1 MASHDVTVRQFL
13 RVLKNEVRGDSTLD
27 RTERALDKWAI
38 IACQAIYFERSDLVD
53 LAIKLLHE
61 AYVAL
66 PQTGL
71 EITEKQLAV
80 VIRLYAVGSLA
91 IRMNDWETLRAII
104 LRPAK
109 LHPADNDY
117 VHSSWIRHGH
127 VDAARAG
134 LTQDDDNTGA
144 YLISASRRLLGV
156 EPAMRPDLTAD
167 LSLKNGDSASDDV
180 LLNSLCQFDI
190 LYCLL
195 VVSEGQTSVKSM
207 YPSSAAFD
215 ERRADPILVAI
226 TGDPVTRAALFPSCT
241 DKAIADAIYN
251 VVRLTMQEALK
262 FGGRWWGP
270 PPSVQEFLTRHG
282 QQEA

>member
-1 MASHDVTVRQFL
+1 MASHDVAVRQFL
-13 RVLKNEVRGDSTLD
+13 RVLKNEVRGDSALAS
-27 RTERALDKWAI
+27 TERALDKWAI
-38 IACQAIYFERSDLVD
+38 VACQAIHFERRDLID

-66 PQTGL
+66 PMTGL
-71 EITEKQLAV
+71 DVTEKRLAV

-91 IRMNDWETLRAII
+91 IRMNDWETLRTII

-134 LTQDDDNTGA
+134 LTENDDNTGA
-144 YLISASRRLLGV
+144 YLISKSRGLLLA
-156 EPAMRPDLTAD
+156 EPAMRPDLAVD
-167 LSLKNGDSASDDV
+167 VSSKSVAPASDDI
-180 LLNSLCQFDI
+180 LLNSLCQFDV

-195 VVSEGQTSVKSM
+195 VVTEGQTSVKSM

-215 ERRADPILVAI
+215 EARADPILVAI
-226 TGDPVTRAALFPSCT
+226 TGDPVIRAALFPSCT
-241 DKAIADAIYN
+241 DAAIADAIYN

>member
-1 MASHDVTVRQFL
+1 MASHDVAVRQFL
-13 RVLKNEVRGDSTLD
+13 RVLKNEVRGDSTLAS
-27 RTERALDKWAI
+27 TERALDKWAI
-38 IACQAIYFERSDLVD
+38 VACQAIHFERRDLVD

-66 PQTGL
+66 PMTGL
-71 EITEKQLAV
+71 DVTEKRLAV

-91 IRMNDWETLRAII
+91 IRMNDWETLRTII

-117 VHSSWIRHGH
+117 VLVDSSRSCRCSPCWLNGERRQHRRLPDIEESGP
-127 VDAARAG
+127 ALGRA
-134 LTQDDDNTGA
+134 
-144 YLISASRRLLGV
+144 SHASRSRCRRLFKSV
-156 EPAMRPDLTAD
+156 AP
-167 LSLKNGDSASDDV
+167 ASDDI
-180 LLNSLCQFDI
+180 LLNSLCQFDV

-195 VVSEGQTSVKSM
+195 VVTEGQTSVKSM

-215 ERRADPILVAI
+215 EARADPILVAI
-226 TGDPVTRAALFPSCT
+226 TGDPVIRAALFPSCT
-241 DKAIADAIYN
+241 DAAIADAIYN